1 MICHI
6 DSVVIQEPYYCST
19 WLRSLSIYYIPKQ
32 SLVSTEQDYS
42 VWISWPFLNRNGGGY
57 LTIGVNIKILPNLDS
72 VAFFKQNWGCL
83 KIGVNIKILPNLDSM
98 AFFTQKMKGC
108 LIIGVNNKILP
119 SLDSIPFFT
128 KKLGVCLAFFIHR
141 KGRVL
146 DIWCEL

>member
-1 MICHI
+1 MSYRFSSYTRAILLFNMAKVAKHLLHTQAKFSQYRARLQCL
-6 DSVVIQEPYYCST
+6 DFMAFF
-19 WLRSLSIYYIPKQ
+19 KQ
-32 SLVSTEQDYS
+32 K
-42 VWISWPFLNRNGGGY
+42 WGGGY